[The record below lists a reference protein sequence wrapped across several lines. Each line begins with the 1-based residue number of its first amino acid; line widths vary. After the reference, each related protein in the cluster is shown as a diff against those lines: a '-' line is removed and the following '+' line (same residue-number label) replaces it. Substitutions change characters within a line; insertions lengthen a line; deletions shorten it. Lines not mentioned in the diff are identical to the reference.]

1 MTRRRAGEI
10 PPAMNDAV
18 MKAALDEAL
27 GQGQADVKPG
37 PDGFVTLPEG
47 RRITL
52 HAAHAGVPLTVTKIE
67 KLARGGGV
75 LRARNERGE
84 LFVVAEE
91 DVFAVSVE
99 GSRTGAT
106 GAPRKAG
113 FLG

>member
-1 MTRRRAGEI
+1 MT
-10 PPAMNDAV
+10 DAV
-18 MKAALDEAL
+18 LKAALDEA
-27 GQGQADVKPG
+27 QGKPG
-37 PDGFVTLPEG
+37 EGGFVELPEG

-67 KLARGGGV
+67 KIARAAGV
-75 LRARNERGE
+75 IRARNERGE
-84 LFVVAEE
+84 LFVLAED

-99 GSRTGAT
+99 GNRAGAT